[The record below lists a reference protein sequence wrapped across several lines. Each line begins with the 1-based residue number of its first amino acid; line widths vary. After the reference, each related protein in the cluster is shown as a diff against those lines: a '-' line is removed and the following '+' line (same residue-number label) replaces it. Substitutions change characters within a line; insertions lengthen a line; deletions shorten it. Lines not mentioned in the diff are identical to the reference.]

1 VFIQAEL
8 GNIGR
13 FQSSGDKGIRYI
25 IGYIKGIMILIN
37 LMHSKLRIPKNI
49 RFNALIKFMNAKYSL
64 DTPESL
70 LDNSNL
76 VNQLWFTGF
85 TESDGHFGIKY
96 LERKAKS
103 NTRKRSVS

>member
-1 VFIQAEL
+1 MLFI
-8 GNIGR
+8 
-13 FQSSGDKGIRYI
+13 D
-25 IGYIKGIMILIN
+25 
-37 LMHSKLRIPKNI
+37 LMHGKLRTPKNI
-49 RFNALIKFMNAKYSL
+49 RFNDLIKFINAKYSL